1 MQKLAEVDFYA
12 QKRLKL
18 AKLLKNIEVSSKTVE
33 NRWLDWVL
41 PLIIFAG
48 PPRVVGLARRF
59 TCACQLSAPNQ
70 VASPQNHAQSNK
82 KILHK
87 GGLLCWLETICDFR
101 VIYYLFF

>member
-1 MQKLAEVDFYA
+1 M
-12 QKRLKL
+12 
-18 AKLLKNIEVSSKTVE
+18 EVSSKMVE

-70 VASPQNHAQSNK
+70 VGSPQNHTQSNK

-87 GGLLCWLETICDFR
+87 GGLFCWLGWLDSNQRMTIPKTVALPLGDTPNW
-101 VIYYLFF
+101 VLN